1 MVIFINQNIEY
12 GDMMSPL
19 PEVQVGNDE
28 PLYNIGVVAR
38 MTGLSMATLRA
49 WERRYDFPAAE
60 RTAGGHRLFS
70 EEDVMR
76 LRWVKARID
85 EGMQTAQAIQ
95 ALRHQEA
102 TGHLV
107 HIDEAPE
114 VGREAK
120 PHHGDSHHIE
130 SYQERLY
137 EVLLRRDI
145 QAADGLLG
153 DALAVFTPED
163 LIMDVLNPT
172 FTQIGDAWE
181 AGQISVAT
189 EHLATNYLRQRLL
202 MWMLSGPP
210 ARRSRPIVMACAPDE
225 WHEGSLLMLGALL
238 RRQGWPVAYLGQAV
252 PLPDLATFVREIKPP
267 VVVLVAM
274 IENTASALLEWPQW
288 LPEAAQAGRP
298 IVGYG
303 GRIFTL
309 QPEWRL
315 KMAGIYL
322 GDTLRDGLRTIER
335 LLPQT

>member
-1 MVIFINQNIEY
+1 
-12 GDMMSPL
+12 MSPL
-19 PEVQVGNDE
+19 PEVEVGNDE

-49 WERRYDFPAAE
+49 WERRYEFPAAE

-107 HIDEAPE
+107 HIDDLLESRRKATPDN
-114 VGREAK
+114 GDT
-120 PHHGDSHHIE
+120 PHLE
-130 SYQERLY
+130 NCRERLY
-137 EVLLRRDI
+137 EILVRRDI
-145 QAADGLLG
+145 QAADNLLG

-163 LIMDVLNPT
+163 LILDVLNPT
-172 FTQIGDAWE
+172 FTQIGAAWE
-181 AGQISVAT
+181 NGKISVAT

-210 ARRSRPIVMACAPDE
+210 AHRSRPIVLACAPDE
-225 WHEGSLLMLGALL
+225 WHEGSLLMIGALL
-238 RRQGWPVAYLGQAV
+238 RRQAWPVAYLGQAV
-252 PLPDLATFVREIKPP
+252 PLPDLAGFVHDIRPP
-267 VVVLVAM
+267 IVVLVAM
-274 IENTASALLEWPQW
+274 TENTASALLDWQQW
-288 LPEAAQAGRP
+288 LPEAAQEGRP

-322 GDTLRDGLRTIER
+322 GDSLRDGLRTIER
-335 LLPQT
+335 LLPQV